1 MYLATLSLQAIA
13 LITIITLLSLFGTV
27 GILLVVSIFIDG
39 IEALINKVKG
49 AKKK

>member
-13 LITIITLLSLFGTV
+13 LITIITLLSLSGTA
-27 GILLVVSIFIDG
+27 GILLVISICIDG
-39 IEALINKVKG
+39 IEALINKAKG